1 MKLNVILAL
10 ELGQIVMDEVEYINY
25 MVKDNNILT
34 DNSIPKTKVHK
45 EYKDI
50 ILKKYGKPAKY
61 PCIAVSYNNE
71 SNQTITEFLYLNDV
85 KSEKKDYSDKVKLLQ
100 KAEVKLTGKKK
111 TTTNNTFKF

>member
-10 ELGQIVMDEVEYINY
+10 ELGQIVIDEVEFVNY
-25 MVKDNNILT
+25 MVKDNNILS
-34 DNSIPKTKVHK
+34 DNSIPKAKVHK

-71 SNQTITEFLYLNDV
+71 NNETITEFLYISDV
-85 KSEKKDYSDKVKLLQ
+85 KSEKKEYSDKVKLLE
-100 KAEVKLTGKKK
+100 KAETKLTGKKK
-111 TTTNNTFKF
+111 IPTNTFKF